1 MLEFNIEVIK
11 KHFEKYLKDNYS
23 DKENLIEDVIVA
35 VSDLALEL
43 DYVKE
48 EEQ

>member
-35 VSDLALEL
+35 VSDLAIEMENLEREI
-43 DYVKE
+43 D
-48 EEQ
+48 